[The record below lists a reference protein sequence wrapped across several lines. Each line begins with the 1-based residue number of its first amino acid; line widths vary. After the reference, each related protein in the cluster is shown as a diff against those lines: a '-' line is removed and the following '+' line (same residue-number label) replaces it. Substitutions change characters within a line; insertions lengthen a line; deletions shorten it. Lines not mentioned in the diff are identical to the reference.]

1 MNNIKKI
8 KVGIC
13 IPPPVTKGQSA
24 SIHYGGIGRLPL
36 NTQQKLIGMIKEIKN
51 VEIHMDIN
59 FRNSFIRDGKVYA
72 NDFCLNELDIFF
84 WYCEVDRS
92 VGSYDLD
99 VLKTLAQDIKVVIN
113 PQSFEVGLDKYASHL
128 AIKRAGGS
136 VAETVL
142 FDYKNLH
149 YMERVLKEWGAAVL
163 KPRRG
168 GFGKGV
174 TFINSFAILRDVADY
189 IYSTTETTP
198 DKAYMLERFYD
209 NSLNDWVSV
218 TIINGEIMYG
228 YRKRKTKLVEMSN
241 GITKVYDG
249 NEIGGEVDGCE
260 VPLLCREEALKA
272 YRAIGAEIIG
282 FDMIYNGG
290 KPIII
295 DENTFP
301 GYYEDIF
308 KEVGRDPAEE
318 FYKLIISEINK
329 IRYQ

>member
-13 IPPPVTKGQSA
+13 IPPPVPNGQSA

-36 NTQQKLIGMIKEIKN
+36 NTQQKLMGMIKEIKN
-51 VEIHMDIN
+51 VEIYTDIN
-59 FRNSFIRDGKVYA
+59 FRNSFIRNGKVYA

-113 PQSFEVGLDKYASHL
+113 PQSFEIGLDKYTSHL

-142 FDYKNLH
+142 FDYKNLY
-149 YMERVLKEWGAAVL
+149 YMEKVLKEWGAAVL

-189 IYSTTETTP
+189 IYSTTGTTP

-209 NSLNDWVSV
+209 NSLDDWVSV

-228 YRKRKTKLVEMSN
+228 YRKRKIKLVEMGN
-241 GITKVYDG
+241 GKTKVYDG

-260 VPLLCREEALKA
+260 VPPLYREEALKA
-272 YRAIGAEIIG
+272 YSAIGAEIIG
-282 FDMIYNGG
+282 FDMIFSGG
-290 KPIII
+290 KPIIV

-329 IRYQ
+329 IRHQ